1 MIFLTVYNLNCLGH
15 IVRPDISPI
24 LKGVKR
30 GYEVG
35 AYWVCSLALSEDFMF
50 FKPNCCPPLSRNN
63 SWTQSI
69 ILTTFTYKLL
79 IAPPWLQFDAKG
91 KKNAMRAHH
100 LIQLVTKNDA
110 WKLLLNILDITV
122 GLTIIT
128 PPTASKAK
136 ISKETRSS
144 FYRLTR

>member
-1 MIFLTVYNLNCLGH
+1 
-15 IVRPDISPI
+15 
-24 LKGVKR
+24 
-30 GYEVG
+30 
-35 AYWVCSLALSEDFMF
+35 MF

-63 SWTQSI
+63 NMNTEHN
-69 ILTTFTYKLL
+69 THNLL
-79 IAPPWLQFDAKG
+79 GFNLMQKE
-91 KKNAMRAHH
+91 KNAMRAHH

-110 WKLLLNILDITV
+110 WKLLLNIPDITV

-136 ISKETRSS
+136 ISKEPHSS